1 MVYSCKNEVDKARND
16 RDDARNDRDKARND
30 RDDAR
35 RDAEKFKRKYR
46 TMYRNYNNTNEILN
60 DTTKTLIDTTNKLNN
75 KTNALNNT
83 KIKLRQ
89 TQDRLDE
96 TIVAYN
102 TQTDEM
108 GYLTN
113 RINVSEYF
121 SVKEGLSSE
130 ESSNINYD
138 FKQIDRNLYTAIQDQ
153 NSQLATEIEKYRNEH
168 STDDQKVNYEQQNI
182 YLLLNAN
189 YVLKWL
195 YLILFFVLAYFL
207 YYTTYY
213 SMYSKMGL
221 IILLAIYPFVIY
233 TVEQKSYDFF
243 RFLWSFA
250 HP

>member
-1 MVYSCKNEVDKARND
+1 MVYSCKKEVDR
-16 RDDARNDRDKARND
+16 ARND

-35 RDAEKFKRKYR
+35 RDAEKFKRKYNDNQNKLNI
-46 TMYRNYNNTNEILN
+46 TTNELNNTITKLN
-60 DTTKTLIDTTNKLNN
+60 STTNKLND
-75 KTNALNNT
+75 T
-83 KIKLRQ
+83 KIKLNDTKTKLLE
-89 TQDRLDE
+89 TQNRLDQ
-96 TIVAYN
+96 TIAAYN

-121 SVKEGLSSE
+121 SVKEGLTAE
-130 ESSNINYD
+130 ESSNIHYD
-138 FKQIDRNLYTAIQDQ
+138 FKSIDRNLYTAIQDQ

-195 YLILFFVLAYFL
+195 YFILFFVVVYFL
-207 YYTTYY
+207 YYTKQY
-213 SMYSKMGL
+213 SMYSKIGF

-233 TVEQKSYDFF
+233 TVEQKSVEFF
-243 RFLWSFA
+243 KFLWSFV
-250 HP
+250 HPK